1 MWTADDIQIE
11 LEDELTDGQVIT
23 ARIITPAGA
32 LLVMA
37 EVEQRGR
44 ELLLDRL
51 HMHGETLRP
60 NELGPHR
67 LRQLAH
73 ALIEWM
79 DLDAVII
86 QGATRTSG
94 AHRGSLPRPLRFT
107 RKLSAAGGTD
117 IR

>member
-1 MWTADDIQIE
+1 MPFQMWTADEIQIE
-11 LEDELTDGQVIT
+11 LEDELTDGQIVT
-23 ARIITPAGA
+23 ARITTPAGA

-37 EVEQRGR
+37 EVEQQGR

-60 NELGPHR
+60 NQLGPHR
-67 LRQLAH
+67 LRQIAN

-86 QGATRTSG
+86 KGATRTSG
-94 AHRGSLPRPLRFT
+94 ARRDNFPRPLRFT
-107 RKLSAAGGTD
+107 RKLHSSG
-117 IR
+117 